1 MIVPA
6 VILFL
11 FGIVIGSFL
20 NVVTMRYELLGSI
33 VATKKI
39 GGRSHCPKCK
49 TTLRWYELLPI
60 FSFILQGRK
69 CRHCDYRLSWQYPTV
84 ELLTGV
90 LTAAIPLFLYR
101 QLGVAFMTASGDPL
115 IWFYAFCA
123 LWLIAAYTFLVLS
136 IIDLKYTIIPDAA
149 NILLG
154 ILGLGVVAIK
164 WIYAPLLA
172 YHGSFLGSY
181 SSFLPVSDAALWV
194 QALVSAGVGA
204 VLFGGIITLTRGRGM
219 GLGDLK
225 LVVPIGLLLGWP
237 DTVLA
242 LAGSFVIGAF
252 VSVFLM
258 LFGRKSFRDGVPFGP
273 FLAVSVFVVMF
284 FGESFMVWY
293 FSLL

>member
-1 MIVPA
+1 MLAPA

-84 ELLTGV
+84 ELLTGI
-90 LTAAIPLFLYR
+90 LTAAIPLTLYVRFDILFAEAAGGFL
-101 QLGVAFMTASGDPL
+101 V
-115 IWFYAFCA
+115 WFYAMCG
-123 LWLIAAYTFLVLS
+123 LWLVAAYTFLVLS

-154 ILGLGVVAIK
+154 VLGLGVVAIK
-164 WIYAPLLA
+164 WFYAPLLA
-172 YHGSFLGSY
+172 YYGSFLGSY
-181 SSFLPVSDAALWV
+181 SSFLPVSDAALLIQTLFSV
-194 QALVSAGVGA
+194 GVGA
-204 VLFGGIITLTRGRGM
+204 VLFGGIIALTRGRGM

-242 LAGSFVIGAF
+242 IAASFIIGAII
-252 VSVFLM
+252 SVFLM
-258 LFGRKSFRDGVPFGP
+258 LFGQKSFKDGVPFGP
-273 FLAVSVFVVMF
+273 FLAVAVFVTMF
-284 FGESFMVWY
+284 FGEAIMSWY

>member
-1 MIVPA
+1 MSVVA

-20 NVVTMRYELLGSI
+20 NVVTMRYELLGKI
-33 VATKKI
+33 MLTEKI

-60 FSFILQGRK
+60 LSFILQGRR
-69 CRHCDYRLSWQYPTV
+69 CRHCDYRLSWQYPVV
-84 ELLTGV
+84 EFLTGV

-101 QLGVAFMTASGDPL
+101 QLGIALMEMNAGAPV
-115 IWFYAFCA
+115 WFYAFCGI
-123 LWLIAAYTFLVLS
+123 WLIAAYSFLVLS

-154 ILGLGVVAIK
+154 ILGLAVVALK
-164 WIYAPLLA
+164 SVYESSLLH
-172 YHGSFLGSY
+172 HGSFLGSY
-181 SSFLPVSDAALWV
+181 SAVLPVSDSAVWV
-194 QALVSAGVGA
+194 QALISAGIGA
-204 VLFGGIITLTRGRGM
+204 ALFGGIILLTRGRGM

-225 LVVPIGLLLGWP
+225 LVIPIGLLLGWP
-237 DTVLA
+237 DAVLA
-242 LAGSFVIGAF
+242 LAASFVIGAF
-252 VSVFLM
+252 ISVFLM
-258 LFGRKSFRDGVPFGP
+258 AFGRKSFRDGVPFGP

-284 FGESFMVWY
+284 FGESFMAWY